1 MPDTDPYRFTSTAPS
16 STPTYGS
23 ASTSADTSD
32 GITRADVA
40 RTLLWAVVVISAVT
54 NMALS
59 YGGSA
64 TAPHLAAG
72 IVTVLS
78 AGTLVVRRLRGR
90 RK

>member
-1 MPDTDPYRFTSTAPS
+1 MAHTDPYRFTSTP
-16 STPTYGS
+16 TPVPG
-23 ASTSADTSD
+23 SADTSD

-40 RTLLWAVVVISAVT
+40 RTLLWALVVISAVT

-59 YGGSA
+59 YGGSG
-64 TAPHLAAG
+64 TVPHLAAG

-78 AGTLVVRRLRGR
+78 AGTLVVRSLRGR